1 MNRIHQERRA
11 RLLAAMKEQEIDV
24 ILSWG
29 NAWQSDYLRYVSD
42 YPVLEGDA
50 IAIVMAD
57 GETHL
62 IVEGATEAER
72 ARVKCPDAN
81 VVAADDLI
89 ETARAMLGK
98 LGNRRVVTAPQTLL
112 PFGLA
117 AENLD
122 RPVDDGTALLDGLL
136 MTKSPAEIDAMKR
149 SSELAD
155 RGYQVFR
162 DAAKV
167 GVAEYEMVAEIEGF
181 LRAEGCPENF
191 MLIGTGGQEVRG
203 MHPPGERRIQAGDL
217 VTTELSPGVD
227 GYFSQI
233 CRTLVIGEPT
243 RIQIDAF
250 QVYID
255 AVHAGLAI
263 LKAGV
268 TASEIAKA
276 ENDVFRE
283 YGLGEYCTSE
293 YTRVRG
299 HGLGLFL
306 DTKPHILEDI
316 DIVLQEG
323 AFCIVHPNTYH
334 PIAGYMVLGDASLV
348 TKDGYE
354 TFATT
359 PLELLST
366 AG

>member
-1 MNRIHQERRA
+1 MNRIHQERRE
-11 RLLAAMKEQEIDV
+11 RLLAAMNEQDIDV
-24 ILSWG
+24 VVSWG

-72 ARVKCPDAN
+72 ARVKCPDAQ
-81 VVAADDLI
+81 VVASDDLI
-89 ETARAMLGK
+89 ETTRAMLGK
-98 LGNRRVVTAPQTLL
+98 LGNRRVVTAPQSLL
-112 PFGLA
+112 PFGLS

-149 SSELAD
+149 SSALAD

-167 GVAEYEMVAEIEGF
+167 GVAEYELVAEIEGF

-203 MHPPGERRIQAGDL
+203 MHPPGERRVQAGDL

-243 RIQIDAF
+243 KVQIDAF

-268 TASEIAKA
+268 TASEIARA

-283 YGLGEYCTSE
+283 YGLGKYCTSE

-306 DTKPHILEDI
+306 DTKPHILEDV

-334 PIAGYMVLGDASLV
+334 PIAGYMVLGDAALV